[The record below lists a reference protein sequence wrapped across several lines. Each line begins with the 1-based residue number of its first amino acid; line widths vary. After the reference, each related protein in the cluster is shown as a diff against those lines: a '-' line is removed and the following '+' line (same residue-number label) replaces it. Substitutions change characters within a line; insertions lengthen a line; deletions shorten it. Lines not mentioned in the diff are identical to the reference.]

1 MSSATHTLADLYNS
15 VINYGYIVRKY
26 NYDGLAMWNLL
37 KNPLSKVF
45 HGNNPGEWATSRKQ
59 IEDEYKNIEKS
70 GFIGHLDET
79 PDMDHN
85 QWEREHFLVQHVR
98 ILFKSPQPTIVKY
111 LQVGYNTG
119 QLNAE
124 LEVNP
129 DFYEKYMDKV
139 TAFTNIDRYIPSEIM
154 QTPISDLQMGNNKM
168 AMDTKNALN
177 GVFNLLQEHTKQE
190 GGSKTLTLNF
200 SGTNCI

>member
-1 MSSATHTLADLYNS
+1 MSRTESTVTDLYNS
-15 VINYGYIVRKY
+15 VIHYGYIVRKY

-37 KNPLSKVF
+37 KNPLSKLF
-45 HGNNPGEWATSRKQ
+45 KGNNEDEWAIPREQIEEEYKK
-59 IEDEYKNIEKS
+59 IEDE

-79 PDMDHN
+79 PDMNHD

-98 ILFKSPQPTIVKY
+98 ILFKTPRPTLVKY
-111 LQVGYNTG
+111 LQVAYNTG

-139 TAFTNIDRYIPSEIM
+139 TTFTNINRYIPREIM
-154 QTPISDLQMGNNKM
+154 QIPVSELQTGNSKM
-168 AMDTKNALN
+168 MTDTKNAISR
-177 GVFNLLQEHTKQE
+177 VFNLLSDHKKQA
-190 GGSKTLTLNF
+190 GGAKTLTLNF
-200 SGTNCI
+200 SEVQCI